1 MARTVEFTWNEVD
14 QTVVTFF
21 SDLKSRE
28 TSTGLDLTSTEDYR
42 LKTKGQVFEGMKAP
56 AQFTLTCEINEDIDF
71 DLSSSFTT
79 PDDILPGLGKFGRI
93 NNLLTGSSA
102 QILNIFQVP
111 TWEKTEP
118 VSLNLKPILY
128 TRRNAILDC
137 LIPAWSLAS
146 LTILKYDGKSFR
158 TPGVWLGS
166 TGESLA
172 RQQKPAQ
179 RDQPAGESHA
189 AGQNNAT
196 NVEAGTKGTAQQNAA
211 QKLKDGLAELNKGSN
226 FVKVRI
232 PGIISFTGILKS
244 CKPTFSRHVTESG
257 GPLWVM
263 LDMKIEGA
271 IPASS
276 IELFSEL
283 TQLSS
288 GNGNISSSGPN
299 NSISNRATTVFK

>member
-1 MARTVEFTWNEVD
+1 MARTVEFTWNEID
-14 QTVVTFF
+14 QSVINFYA
-21 SDLKSRE
+21 DLKLRE

-42 LKTKGQVFEGMKAP
+42 LRTPRGTVSKGMSAV
-56 AQFTLTCEINEDIDF
+56 QFSISCDINEDIDY
-71 DLSSSFTT
+71 DLSSTFTS
-79 PDDILPGLGKFGRI
+79 PDDILPGLGKLGRI
-93 NNLLTGSSA
+93 NNLLTGQSA

-118 VSLNLKPILY
+118 IALNLKPILY

-158 TPGVWLGS
+158 TPGVWLGNVGEAS
-166 TGESLA
+166 KRIVKTGKPQKEAGSEHAASQTNTARDHEEAVTAVTNGLKELGES
-172 RQQKPAQ
+172 
-179 RDQPAGESHA
+179 
-189 AGQNNAT
+189 
-196 NVEAGTKGTAQQNAA
+196 
-211 QKLKDGLAELNKGSN
+211 SN
-226 FVKVRI
+226 FVNVRI
-232 PGIISFTGILKS
+232 PGIVAFTGILKS

-283 TQLSS
+283 SQLSS
-288 GNGNISSSGPN
+288 GNGNVSTSGQN
-299 NSISNRATTVFK
+299 NSIRNRASTVFK

>member
-14 QTVVTFF
+14 QSVINFYA
-21 SDLKSRE
+21 DLKLRE

-42 LKTKGQVFEGMKAP
+42 LRTPRGTVSKGMSAV
-56 AQFTLTCEINEDIDF
+56 QFSISCDINEDIDF
-71 DLSSSFTT
+71 DLSSTFTS
-79 PDDILPGLGKFGRI
+79 PDDILPGLGKLGRI
-93 NNLLTGSSA
+93 NNLLTGDHA

-118 VSLNLKPILY
+118 IALNLKPILY

-158 TPGVWLGS
+158 TPGVWLGNV
-166 TGESLA
+166 GESLA
-172 RQQKPAQ
+172 RQKKQPQK
-179 RDQPAGESHA
+179 
-189 AGQNNAT
+189 
-196 NVEAGTKGTAQQNAA
+196 EAGSEIATSQTNTANDHA
-211 QKLKDGLAELNKGSN
+211 QAVTDVTNGLKKLNENSN
-226 FVKVRI
+226 FVNVRI
-232 PGIISFTGILKS
+232 PGIVAFTGILKS

-283 TQLSS
+283 SDLSS
-288 GNGNISSSGPN
+288 GNGNVSTSGQN
-299 NSISNRATTVFK
+299 NSIRNRASTVFK